1 MSLEDDFYRF
11 RAGWTKLGIW
21 GLSENQWGALSE
33 YGRLLHL
40 WSGKMNLISRLD
52 REQIATR
59 HTSRGLVL
67 VKIIEPMSPQTI
79 IDVGSGAGIPA
90 IPIKVCLPGV
100 EMFLVESRRRRASFL
115 RFVVR
120 ELGLKNIHVVNERI
134 ENWDSGV
141 KADVFTAR
149 AVARPDD
156 LRNWMGSHAAL
167 GATLVSTLNKDVTEE
182 KIQGTE
188 IHHFAWLDQSMRV
201 GLFPINYQH

>member
-21 GLSENQWGALSE
+21 GLSENQWGALNK

-40 WSGKMNLISRLD
+40 WSGKMNLISPSD
-52 REQIATR
+52 REQIATK

-90 IPIKVCLPGV
+90 IPIKICLPGV
-100 EMFLVESRRRRASFL
+100 EMFLVESRRKRASFL

-120 ELGLKNIHVVNERI
+120 ELGLKNTHVVNERI
-134 ENWDSGV
+134 ENWDSGI

-156 LRNWMGSHAAL
+156 LRNWMVSHASF
-167 GATLVSTLNKDVTEE
+167 GATLVSTLSKDAIEE
-182 KIQGTE
+182 KTQAAEIQ
-188 IHHFAWLDQSMRV
+188 HFTWLDQSMKV
-201 GLFPINYQH
+201 GLFPIDYQQ